1 MVRRLALAVSLA
13 LGTVSVPAHALGLG
27 DIDSKSLLNQN
38 FQGEIR
44 LLSVQPDELD
54 SIRVKLGEA
63 QAFERAGIERP
74 FYLSLLKFE
83 PQLSASGQPV
93 IRITSDFPIREPF
106 LNFLVEVNWPKGRL
120 LREFTVL
127 LDPPTTT
134 NRRPPSVAPAARVS
148 RPAVARTTAPAETP
162 AGTGGRAAG
171 GSEYGPVKANDTA
184 WSLAKQLRP
193 RGVSMEQMMMALLEA
208 NPRAFIDG
216 NINRLRRG
224 QILRVPALDEIQ
236 QLSRQQARTA
246 YRQQQDEWLAQRD
259 QKLQAAAT
267 EPAAGGAPVAAE
279 QPVATETADTLRIA
293 TARPDGEGE
302 AGAGD
307 DDAVSPTADDLQSRL
322 IVARENAET
331 SRQEA
336 ETLRSRV
343 DDLQARLAD
352 MQKLLSLKDN
362 QLAQLQDSVATDA
375 FLGESEV
382 ADAQL
387 TASGESVEAVPE
399 AGAVADYRIQDI
411 PPQIDADRVVEAA
424 ADVAGEGMPGSVAA
438 GVADI
443 SGQAAPGPI
452 VEAAGGVEVQGVPL
466 TVESTV
472 TEVPPQVDPDR
483 IVALADANGVLPVD
497 VLDGESAG
505 QTAEVPVVPPV
516 EAAFDSGLTVEPSQ
530 NPSVGAQSPVVA
542 AADPFADSDP
552 AGEAIATETVIEI
565 EDPAVGGVEQAM
577 QAAPGATEPVP
588 TVGLGESSTSEP
600 AAVEP
605 AVTEAQPASPLLGM
619 LQQNMLPIAA
629 GGVGLL
635 GLVGWLV
642 ARRRREDDDGPET
655 PRVVDDAAVVEA
667 AAELPPE
674 VEADLEPSALGAEA
688 TSESQ
693 LRDSAFLDEFSPSDI
708 NALQDE
714 TGEVDPVSEADVY
727 IAYGRYQQAEDLL
740 HQAMEREPDRLAL
753 KHKLLEVH
761 YATRSPDAYVKLA
774 QQMAD
779 AGQDAADEE
788 AWKRAQDMGRELA
801 PENPLFAAPDGE
813 AAEGFR
819 IAAAGAAGAAAA
831 SVDSDTLTLD
841 DAELSEL
848 TAAYDEPTDTAN
860 DLEAPSEVSIML
872 DMDDSVD
879 VAARAPDA
887 LEDSAA
893 TSEFASIDFELPTVE
908 KEDGPTPTAE
918 QGQTGD
924 DPLDLDSMLAEAE
937 SVIDREDSLVSL
949 DSDFSPDDLQ
959 AQLDEL
965 SDLSMFDSDLEAAAD
980 ESAPSGIGLVSED
993 SGSGDV
999 GLDEPLNLDS
1009 AFEMAEE
1016 AAEAAPG
1023 SEMASAEAG
1032 VEGEDDVE
1040 TKLDLARAYVDM
1052 GDEDGARSILQ
1063 EVVVEGS
1070 DTQRDDAQQLL
1081 SSLG

>member
-1 MVRRLALAVSLA
+1 
-13 LGTVSVPAHALGLG
+13 
-27 DIDSKSLLNQN
+27 
-38 FQGEIR
+38 
-44 LLSVQPDELD
+44 
-54 SIRVKLGEA
+54 
-63 QAFERAGIERP
+63 
-74 FYLSLLKFE
+74 
-83 PQLSASGQPV
+83 
-93 IRITSDFPIREPF
+93 
-106 LNFLVEVNWPKGRL
+106 
-120 LREFTVL
+120 
-127 LDPPTTT
+127 
-134 NRRPPSVAPAARVS
+134 
-148 RPAVARTTAPAETP
+148 
-162 AGTGGRAAG
+162 
-171 GSEYGPVKANDTA
+171 
-184 WSLAKQLRP
+184 
-193 RGVSMEQMMMALLEA
+193 
-208 NPRAFIDG
+208 
-216 NINRLRRG
+216 
-224 QILRVPALDEIQ
+224 
-236 QLSRQQARTA
+236 
-246 YRQQQDEWLAQRD
+246 
-259 QKLQAAAT
+259 
-267 EPAAGGAPVAAE
+267 
-279 QPVATETADTLRIA
+279 
-293 TARPDGEGE
+293 
-302 AGAGD
+302 
-307 DDAVSPTADDLQSRL
+307 
-322 IVARENAET
+322 
-331 SRQEA
+331 
-336 ETLRSRV
+336 
-343 DDLQARLAD
+343 
-352 MQKLLSLKDN
+352 
-362 QLAQLQDSVATDA
+362 
-375 FLGESEV
+375 
-382 ADAQL
+382 
-387 TASGESVEAVPE
+387 
-399 AGAVADYRIQDI
+399 
-411 PPQIDADRVVEAA
+411 
-424 ADVAGEGMPGSVAA
+424 
-438 GVADI
+438 
-443 SGQAAPGPI
+443 
-452 VEAAGGVEVQGVPL
+452 
-466 TVESTV
+466 
-472 TEVPPQVDPDR
+472 
-483 IVALADANGVLPVD
+483 
-497 VLDGESAG
+497 
-505 QTAEVPVVPPV
+505 
-516 EAAFDSGLTVEPSQ
+516 
-530 NPSVGAQSPVVA
+530 
-542 AADPFADSDP
+542 
-552 AGEAIATETVIEI
+552 
-565 EDPAVGGVEQAM
+565 
-577 QAAPGATEPVP
+577 
-588 TVGLGESSTSEP
+588 
-600 AAVEP
+600 
-605 AVTEAQPASPLLGM
+605 M

-642 ARRRREDDDGPET
+642 ARRRREEDDGPET

-674 VEADLEPSALGAEA
+674 VEADLEPATLGAEA

-908 KEDGPTPTAE
+908 KDDGPTPTAE